1 MIENMRQP
9 NQQERHAVKQE
20 TFNAVPALLA

>member
-1 MIENMRQP
+1 MTENTRQP

-20 TFNAVPALLA
+20 TFNAVPALSA